1 MNLLIILAAKAYR
14 NETCMSK
21 PADDQFFFGYGKEVY
36 FWRFVVA
43 ILIFAIGARMSV
55 YEGVHR
61 LMNPQP
67 LQNVMVNYIVK
78 DDILPDTVEKTV
90 QTSVGE
96 IKKPGRWSK
105 AFLSKVKPAAVRI
118 L

>member
-1 MNLLIILAAKAYR
+1 
-14 NETCMSK
+14 
-21 PADDQFFFGYGKEVY
+21 
-36 FWRFVVA
+36 
-43 ILIFAIGARMSV
+43 MSV

-96 IKKPGRWSK
+96 IKKPGRWSN

-118 L
+118 LQLLARNKDKIAVIVPGKSDIRIDWCLVGVQDHASSDGFEKRIHIDNHSIF